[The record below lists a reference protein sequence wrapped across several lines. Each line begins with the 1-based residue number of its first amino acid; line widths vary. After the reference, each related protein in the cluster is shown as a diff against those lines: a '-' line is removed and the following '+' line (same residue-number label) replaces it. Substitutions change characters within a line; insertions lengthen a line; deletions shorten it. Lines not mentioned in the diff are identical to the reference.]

1 MVPLGQKMEA
11 SIPNMFAAMAS
22 SSLMLGSS
30 PKTSSPTAAFII
42 ASFMAGEG
50 RVKVSERS
58 SIFIVLKF
66 QMFKFQ
72 REKFQRE
79 KFQMFKFQI
88 PNFPPEGDLRGASNS
103 KCSNSKTG
111 ARMA

>member
-1 MVPLGQKMEA
+1 
-11 SIPNMFAAMAS
+11 
-22 SSLMLGSS
+22 
-30 PKTSSPTAAFII
+30 
-42 ASFMAGEG
+42 MAGEG

-72 REKFQRE
+72 IPKGKIPNLKIPNVQIPNSKLPPCGGFEGGF
-79 KFQMFKFQI
+79 KFQMF
-88 PNFPPEGDLRGASNS
+88 